1 MNKDNKPSIEKPWLK
16 YYDEKFDEKDI
27 PKKSIY
33 QLALDSNK
41 YNMNNIAID
50 LRTSINNYEQCFTMT
65 YGEFFKQINKNA
77 KSSSVM
83 GIKTDEIVPM
93 IVPNIPE
100 ARTLTYSNS
109 IIGSTTYAISPLLPV
124 TQLEKILNE
133 NSIKN
138 IFVFS
143 ALYEKYKKAL
153 QNSNLENVVVLNEE
167 ESVGYQIQTL
177 KKIKSELVNKRIIT
191 WGEYLSYSNQIKEDL
206 EPYYKDDHTAIIVG
220 TSGTTGT
227 SKGVCLS
234 DRNLNAGALSYI
246 NGKVFEGSYLD
257 ALLPSIVYGT
267 VMSHLQV
274 VDGKHVYLVPELLTT
289 NISKALCA
297 TKADV
302 FAGGPVHYININ
314 ASEEFK
320 NNQMPKRNIY
330 LSGGASL
337 PSDIESKLNG
347 VSAGYSE
354 DEINNDIIVR
364 QGYALSE
371 TGGLGTIAKR
381 GAYTFGSVG
390 IPMLYNTIGIF
401 KPGTDEELGYNENGE
416 ICINGPSVMQGYLN
430 NPEETS
436 KVLMKHSDG
445 KTWVHTKDIGYMNED
460 GKVFH
465 VDRIKNIFMRT
476 GFNVHPT
483 QIAEFIDTIPYI
495 KNSAVIGF
503 EHPEEQNVPVAFVEL
518 EPNALDNKTKEEIIH
533 EIDEQCYA
541 NLEET
546 SIPVDYIIVD
556 SIPINVGGKIDVE
569 KIKKEANINFME
581 NQKVLKKELNFNK

>member
-1 MNKDNKPSIEKPWLK
+1 MNKENRPSIEKPWLK
-16 YYDEKFDEKDI
+16 YYEGDFSEKDI

-33 QLALDSNK
+33 QLAIDSNK

-50 LRTSINNYEQCFTMT
+50 LRMCINNYEQCFTMT
-65 YGEFFKQINKNA
+65 YNDFFKEINNNA

-100 ARTLTYSNS
+100 ARTLTYANS
-109 IIGSTTYAISPLLPV
+109 IIGATTYAISPLLPV
-124 TQLEKILNE
+124 KQLEKILKE
-133 NSIKN
+133 NQIKN

-143 ALYEKYKKAL
+143 ALYDKYKSAL
-153 QNSNLENVVVLNEE
+153 QSDSLENVVVLSA
-167 ESVGYQIQTL
+167 ESSKSESIEAL
-177 KKIKSELVNKRIIT
+177 KKIKNELVNKQIIP
-191 WGEYLSYSNQIKEDL
+191 WNEYQNYSKEIKENL
-206 EPYYKDDHTAIIVG
+206 KPYYKDNHTAIIVG

-234 DRNLNAGALSYI
+234 DKNLNSAALSYI

-320 NNQMPKRNIY
+320 NGQMPKRNIY

-347 VSAGYSE
+347 VGAGYSE
-354 DEINNDIIVR
+354 DEVNNDIIVR

-371 TGGLGTIAKR
+371 TCGLGTIAKR

-416 ICINGPSVMQGYLN
+416 ICVSGPSVMQGYLN
-430 NPEETS
+430 NPEETA
-436 KVLMKHSDG
+436 KVLMEHSDG
-445 KTWVHTKDIGYMNED
+445 KIWVHTKDIGYMNED

-483 QIAEFIDTIPYI
+483 QIAEFIDTIPYV

-503 EHPEEQNVPVAFVEL
+503 EHPEEQNVPVAFIEL
-518 EPNALDNKTKEEIIH
+518 EPNVLNNKTQEEIIH
-533 EIDEQCYA
+533 EISEQCYA

-546 SIPVDYIIVD
+546 SIPVDYVIVD

-569 KIKKEANINFME
+569 KIKKESNIDFMK
-581 NQKVLKKELNFNK
+581 NQKILKKEIKFNK